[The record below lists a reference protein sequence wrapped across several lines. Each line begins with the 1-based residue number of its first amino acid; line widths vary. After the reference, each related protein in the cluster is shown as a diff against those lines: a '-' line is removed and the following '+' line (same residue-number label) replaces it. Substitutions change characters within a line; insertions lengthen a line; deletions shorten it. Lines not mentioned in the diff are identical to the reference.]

1 MYISKMSAANTAVI
15 ALIIKLLNEN
25 QFRGVSDWF
34 FSHRVWRDSKQ
45 QLPYLGTHTKDI
57 PWVDVSHLVDEYLK
71 WQEDPIHAINFLND
85 PDSRPRLI
93 GHMLCKHL
101 LEHGSVLSCQPR
113 KSKSQK

>member
-1 MYISKMSAANTAVI
+1 MRISNMSKANTTVI

-34 FSHRVWRDSKQ
+34 FSHSTWRDSKQ
-45 QLPYLGTHTKDI
+45 QLPYLGTKTRDI
-57 PWVDVSHLVDEYLK
+57 PWIDVSYLVNEYLK
-71 WQEDPIHAINFLND
+71 WQENPIQAMNFLND

-101 LEHGSVLSCQPR
+101 LEHGSVLTCKR
-113 KSKSQK
+113 KSKSLK